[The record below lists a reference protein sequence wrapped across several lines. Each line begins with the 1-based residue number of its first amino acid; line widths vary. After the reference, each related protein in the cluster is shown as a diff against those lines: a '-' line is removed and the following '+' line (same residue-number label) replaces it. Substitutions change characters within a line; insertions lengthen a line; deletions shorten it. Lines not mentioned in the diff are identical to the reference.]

1 MIFDKNNL
9 NCNIYILEYVVS
21 IYQNKNEFRRKSS
34 KDRRNIRTNK

>member
-21 IYQNKNEFRRKSS
+21 ISDKNEFRRKSS